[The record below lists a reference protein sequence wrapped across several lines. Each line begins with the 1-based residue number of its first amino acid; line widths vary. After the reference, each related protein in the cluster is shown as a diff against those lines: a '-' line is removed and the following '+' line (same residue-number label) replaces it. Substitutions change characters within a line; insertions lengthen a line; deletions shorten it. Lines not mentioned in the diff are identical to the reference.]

1 MNYVDSSRKIPPV
14 LIFHG
19 TNDEL
24 VPFGQSCM
32 LYDRLVQCGKT
43 ATFYAIDN
51 AHHGGREFWSNQ
63 VFDIIEDFIKRV
75 VLTYTPEIE
84 NINLHIINLLIKY
97 LDLED
102 KHYV

>member
-1 MNYVDSSRKIPPV
+1 MDEINYKTELDIKFYNHLLPTLSEIIYGAFIENKVLLERILKI
-14 LIFHG
+14 
-19 TNDEL
+19 
-24 VPFGQSCM
+24 Q
-32 LYDRLVQCGKT
+32 
-43 ATFYAIDN
+43 ID
-51 AHHGGREFWSNQ
+51 
-63 VFDIIEDFIKRV
+63 IEDFIKRV

>member
-1 MNYVDSSRKIPPV
+1 MDEITYKIQLDIKFYNHLLPNLSEIIYGAFIENKV
-14 LIFHG
+14 LLERI
-19 TNDEL
+19 L
-24 VPFGQSCM
+24 
-32 LYDRLVQCGKT
+32 KT
-43 ATFYAIDN
+43 EID
-51 AHHGGREFWSNQ
+51 
-63 VFDIIEDFIKRV
+63 IEDFIKRV

>member
-1 MNYVDSSRKIPPV
+1 MDEITYKTQLDIKFYNHLLHNLSEIIYGAFIENKV
-14 LIFHG
+14 LLERILKMEI
-19 TNDEL
+19 N
-24 VPFGQSCM
+24 
-32 LYDRLVQCGKT
+32 
-43 ATFYAIDN
+43 
-51 AHHGGREFWSNQ
+51 
-63 VFDIIEDFIKRV
+63 IEDFIKRV